1 MEKSTAPGASN
12 TEHKV
17 FYPIILFYRVS
28 KLMTSIKMRQT
39 WGKRGKDKSNF
50 ENSFLQI
57 NLGKIIGISYWMQA
71 KKVRSLLSCFEGNH
85 EPDLKKIPVIVKVWA
100 INRVQP
106 GTSYTLQ

>member
-1 MEKSTAPGASN
+1 
-12 TEHKV
+12 
-17 FYPIILFYRVS
+17 
-28 KLMTSIKMRQT
+28 
-39 WGKRGKDKSNF
+39 
-50 ENSFLQI
+50 
-57 NLGKIIGISYWMQA
+57 MQA